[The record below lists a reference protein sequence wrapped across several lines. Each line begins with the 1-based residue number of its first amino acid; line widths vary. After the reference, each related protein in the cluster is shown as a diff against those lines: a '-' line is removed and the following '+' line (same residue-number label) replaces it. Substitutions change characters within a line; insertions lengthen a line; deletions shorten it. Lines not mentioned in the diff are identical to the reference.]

1 MATTEKLQFI
11 IEAEDNT
18 KKALNSVQS
27 GIESVQKKVED
38 LQPAFQKMAAIG
50 TAGLVAVGA
59 VAYKAVTAFA
69 EVERSQ
75 RQLENAIIGVSKGT
89 KEQVAEVNK
98 ITSALQKKAGIDADS
113 LTMGVAQLSTFGLQ
127 SKSVIDLTKSMAD
140 LTVNQNGL
148 NATSDQYI
156 ASANIVAKALR
167 GEFGMLQ
174 KMGIRFTE
182 AQKKV
187 IEFGT
192 EQEKVAAIQQ
202 GFAQNLRET
211 TDTVG
216 GLDLSMAL
224 MQRTVEDINEG
235 IGQALAP
242 TITALMQK
250 LQPII
255 ENILTWATE
264 NPKLLATILGVT
276 AGMFG
281 LLTVVGLLGIA
292 IPAVTAGFALLASPF
307 TIIALALTGIVAL
320 FLIFKDQIF
329 AFGAYI
335 EESTGLFT
343 FFKDIWAQL
352 SLIFTETLIPAFQ
365 RFWAVIQP
373 FLPVLGFIAK
383 AIGAVLLGAILGT
396 IEGLKVLI
404 QMFTWVFDIVTKIAA
419 FFIDGM
425 VNSIQAVIDKI
436 KALISF
442 VKDLIAN
449 LKEIG
454 IGGVVKSIGGKIKG
468 LFGGGSQSV
477 DDAIISPNGNVIT
490 THPDDYIMAMKDPS
504 LLAQGAGGIT
514 INITGNSFM
523 GKENIA
529 EQIGNDLMKIV
540 KQNMKL

>member
-1 MATTEKLQFI
+1 MSTTEKLQFI

-38 LQPAFQKMAAIG
+38 LQPAFQKMTAIG
-50 TAGLVAVGA
+50 TAGLIAVGA

-98 ITSALQKKAGIDADS
+98 LTSALQKKAGIDADS
-113 LTMGVAQLSTFGLQ
+113 LNMGVAQLSTFGLQ
-127 SKSVIDLTKSMAD
+127 SKSVIDLTKSLAD

-156 ASANIVAKALR
+156 NSANIIAKALR

-182 AQKKV
+182 AQQQV
-187 IEFGT
+187 IKFGS
-192 EQEKVAAIQQ
+192 EQEKVAMIQQ

-216 GLDLSMAL
+216 GLDLAMAL
-224 MQRTVEDINEG
+224 MKRSVEDINEG

-250 LQPII
+250 IQPII
-255 ENILTWATE
+255 DGVLTWATE

-281 LLTVVGLLGIA
+281 LLTVVGLIGMA
-292 IPAVTAGFALLASPF
+292 IPVVTAGFALLASPF
-307 TIIALALTGIVAL
+307 TLIALALTGIVAL

-329 AFGAYI
+329 AFGAYL
-335 EESTGLFT
+335 EESTGIFT

-352 SLIFTETLIPAFQ
+352 GLIFTETLLPAFQ

-396 IEGLKVLI
+396 VEGLKVLI
-404 QMFTWVFDIVTKIAA
+404 QMFTWVFDIVSKIAA
-419 FFIDGM
+419 FFIDELVG
-425 VNSIQAVIDKI
+425 SIQAVIDKI
-436 KALISF
+436 KSLIAF
-442 VKDLIAN
+442 VKELIAN

-454 IGGVVKSIGGKIKG
+454 IGGVIKSIGGKIQG

-477 DDAIISPNGNVIT
+477 NDAIISPNGNVIT

-504 LLAQGAGGIT
+504 LLAGGAGGINIT
-514 INITGNSFM
+514 ITGNSFM
-523 GKENIA
+523 GKEDIA
-529 EQIGNDLMKIV
+529 EQIGNDIMKIV

>member
-38 LQPAFQKMAAIG
+38 LQPAFEKMSAIG
-50 TAGLVAVGA
+50 TAGLIAVGA

-98 ITSALQKKAGIDADS
+98 LTSALQKKAGIDADS
-113 LTMGVAQLSTFGLQ
+113 LNMGVAQLSTFGLQ
-127 SKSVIDLTKSMAD
+127 SKSVIDLTKSLAD

-156 ASANIVAKALR
+156 NSANIIAKALR

-182 AQKKV
+182 AQQQV
-187 IEFGT
+187 IKFGN
-192 EQEKVAAIQQ
+192 EQEKVAMIQQ

-224 MQRTVEDINEG
+224 VQRTIEDINEG

-242 TITALMQK
+242 TMTALMQK
-250 LQPII
+250 IQPIVDS
-255 ENILTWATE
+255 ILLWATE

-329 AFGAYI
+329 ALGAYI
-335 EESTGLFT
+335 QESTGIFT
-343 FFKDIWAQL
+343 FFKDTWEQL
-352 SLIFTETLIPAFQ
+352 GLIFTETLLPAFQ

-383 AIGAVLLGAILGT
+383 AIGVVLLGAIVGT

-404 QMFTWVFDIVTKIAA
+404 QMFTWVLGIVAKVAS
-419 FFIDGM
+419 FFTDVLVG
-425 VNSIQAVIDKI
+425 SIQGVIDKI
-436 KALISF
+436 KSLISF
-442 VKDLIAN
+442 VKELISN

-454 IGGVVKSIGGKIKG
+454 IGGAMKKIGSKVAG

-477 DDAIISPNGNVIT
+477 NDAIISPNGNIIT

-504 LLAQGAGGIT
+504 LLAQGSGGIT

-529 EQIGNDLMKIV
+529 EQIGNDIMKIV